1 MRLTEACGGVVRG
14 DSGRQVDEPMAGA
27 RRVRVDLSSDTA
39 TRPTPAMRRCIAAA
53 EVGDEQRRE
62 DPTVLALEEHVAE
75 LCGQEAAVFLP
86 SGTMCNIVAFF
97 VHCRPGDE
105 VILDRLAH
113 PAVSENAG
121 PAVHSRVSLMR
132 LEAADGV
139 FTGTQVERALQPVG
153 HHTARTSMISVENTS
168 NRRGGTIWSRHQID
182 DVLDAARRNGLH
194 AHLDGAR
201 LFNAA
206 VGSGVSVASLGAGFL
221 SVFVDLS
228 KGLGCPMGAVLSG
241 SAGFVE
247 EARWAKHLFGGALR
261 QAGIAAAAGL
271 YALRHHVDRLA
282 DDHALARRFAAGIE
296 ALPGVALAQSR
307 VDSNIVQFRPDGD
320 TVSAEQIVRRMEAR
334 GIRLGLLPPD
344 VIRVVTHLDVASEDI
359 EQALSGLRAELAPQP
374 AWRRQPC
381 PAARSDP
388 R

>member
-1 MRLTEACGGVVRG
+1 
-14 DSGRQVDEPMAGA
+14 
-27 RRVRVDLSSDTA
+27 
-39 TRPTPAMRRCIAAA
+39 MRRRIAAA
-53 EVGDEQRRE
+53 EVGDEQRGE
-62 DPTVLALEEHVAE
+62 DPTVTALEERVAE

-97 VHCRPGDE
+97 VLCRPGDE

-139 FTGTQVERALQPVG
+139 FTAAQVERVVQPPG
-153 HHTARTSMISVENTS
+153 HHTARTSMLSVENTS
-168 NRRGGTIWSRHQID
+168 NRRGGTIWSRDHID
-182 DVLDAARRNGLH
+182 DVLGAARRHHLH

-206 VGSGVSVASLGAGFL
+206 IGSGTSVASLSAGFS
-221 SVFVDLS
+221 SVCIDLS

-241 SAGFVE
+241 PASFVE

-271 YALRHHVDRLA
+271 YALEYHVSRLA
-282 DDHALARRFAAGIE
+282 DDHALARRFADGIE
-296 ALPGVALAQSR
+296 ALPGVALAQPR
-307 VDSNIVQFRPDGD
+307 VDSNIVQFRVDENRVAPNELAG
-320 TVSAEQIVRRMEAR
+320 RMEER
-334 GIRLGLLPPD
+334 GIRLGMLRPD
-344 VIRVVTHLDVASEDI
+344 VLRAVTHLDVTFEDV
-359 EQALSGLRAELAPQP
+359 EETLAGLRSELEAQPPARRHQRRAPAQSGS
-374 AWRRQPC
+374 R
-381 PAARSDP
+381 
-388 R
+388 

>member
-1 MRLTEACGGVVRG
+1 
-14 DSGRQVDEPMAGA
+14 
-27 RRVRVDLSSDTA
+27 
-39 TRPTPAMRRCIAAA
+39 MRRCIAAA

-62 DPTVLALEEHVAE
+62 DPTVIALEERVAE

-97 VHCRPGDE
+97 VLCRPGDE

-139 FTGTQVERALQPVG
+139 FTGAEVERVLQPRG
-153 HHTARTSMISVENTS
+153 HNTARTSMISVENTT
-168 NRRGGTIWSRHQID
+168 NRRGGTIWSRDQID
-182 DVLDAARRNGLH
+182 DVLGAARRNELH
-194 AHLDGAR
+194 THLDGAR

-206 VGSGVSVASLGAGFL
+206 VGSGVSVASLSAGFS
-221 SVFVDLS
+221 SVCVDLS
-228 KGLGCPMGAVLSG
+228 KGLGCPMGALLSG
-241 SAGFVE
+241 SASFVE

-271 YALRHHVDRLA
+271 YALQHHVSRLA
-282 DDHALARRFAAGIE
+282 DDHALARRFAEGIE
-296 ALPGVALAQSR
+296 ALPGVALAQPR
-307 VDSNIVQFRPDGD
+307 VDSNIVQFRVDG
-320 TVSAEQIVRRMEAR
+320 TNVPAQELAHRMEER
-334 GIRLGLLPPD
+334 GMRLGLLPPD
-344 VIRVVTHLDVASEDI
+344 VLRVVTHLDVASEDI
-359 EQALSGLRAELAPQP
+359 EQALAGLWSELAPRSAERP
-374 AWRRQPC
+374 HPHRA
-381 PAARSDP
+381 AARSDS